1 MRILWLVE
9 TKCKYHY
16 KNNNYIKILFN
27 NNNNNSN
34 FIFFNNK
41 FFNFYFFN
49 FILKI
54 IKFKLKGKTL
64 KYKRISKNNLIFK
77 FGLTH
82 VINCWL
88 LFTTYLK
95 KKGKQKFFFFSYSI
109 KILLLN
115 SRLTIKWKNPN
126 IYHWRGI
133 RMTRML
139 MYRKAG
145 KVSEYFK

>member
-1 MRILWLVE
+1 LTLRISW
-9 TKCKYHY
+9 YIN
-16 KNNNYIKILFN
+16 KNQNYINNETTYNKIILIN
-27 NNNNNSN
+27 NFYKTIMFTNVL
-34 FIFFNNK
+34 FFN
-41 FFNFYFFN
+41 YYFN

-64 KYKRISKNNLIFK
+64 KYKRISSSNIIFK

-88 LFTTYLK
+88 LWTIYLK
-95 KKGKQKFFFFSYSI
+95 KKGKQKFFFFSYSF

-115 SRLTIKWKNPN
+115 SKLCIRWKKPN

-133 RMTRML
+133 RSSRML